1 MESSDTQQCTYHLQL
16 LSTQKRLSIH
26 STKCCL
32 PAITP
37 DPCSHNTAA
46 PPTLVTCTCLRDLEM
61 FCSLTA
67 TYLKEFISEHG
78 LLLILFWRFSLIH
91 SSSGLS
97 WSQHW
102 GIIFHHCVLTISVV
116 ALTTM
121 YPRKHTFTYL
131 LQPAL
136 SPLKIWTISV
146 LFTCVRPRRR
156 TIPASRRL
164 SVIYADSCTDL
175 APHQHGHGLRLIKQS
190 GISYLKQW
198 FY

>member
-1 MESSDTQQCTYHLQL
+1 MYISSPTPLNTEKAFNSLNKM
-16 LSTQKRLSIH
+16 LSS
-26 STKCCL
+26 
-32 PAITP
+32 
-37 DPCSHNTAA
+37 SHNSRSLLTQYSRTANLSYLHM
-46 PPTLVTCTCLRDLEM
+46 PQRPWNVLFSDC
-61 FCSLTA
+61 

-78 LLLILFWRFSLIH
+78 LLLILFQRFSLIH

-131 LQPAL
+131 FQPVL

-156 TIPASRRL
+156 TIAASRRL

-175 APHQHGHGLRLIKQS
+175 APHQHGHGLRLLKQS
-190 GISYLKQW
+190 GISYLKEW